1 MVAQLASELG
11 DARRASAVEAF
22 EALGVCK
29 QLAEAAAS
37 LGWQSPSEIQAQSI
51 PIVLKG
57 VGVGRG
63 YTRVEFRPRGRSF
76 PFFQF

>member
-57 VGVGRG
+57 VGVGRVLPVWSCALEG
-63 YTRVEFRPRGRSF
+63 VAFFFSF
-76 PFFQF
+76 